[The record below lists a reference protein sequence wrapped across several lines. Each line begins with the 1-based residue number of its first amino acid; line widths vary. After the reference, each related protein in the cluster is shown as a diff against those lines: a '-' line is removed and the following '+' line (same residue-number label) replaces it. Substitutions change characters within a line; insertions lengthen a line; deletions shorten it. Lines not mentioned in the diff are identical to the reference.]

1 MLKNWRVRL
10 SLPMPT
16 KPGRETRST
25 QFLAPLPTSR
35 VSPSSLRSASFSAA
49 VFFLLLPGGSSRARA
64 CGGGGW
70 KIRSRASAARA
81 AWVSSWMSTV
91 ANLSACCTSWVAWLV
106 VPATSPR
113 L

>member
-49 VFFLLLPGGSSRARA
+49 VFFLLLPGVPEVVTGVAKGGRAHVSL
-64 CGGGGW
+64 G
-70 KIRSRASAARA
+70 RSLGA
-81 AWVSSWMSTV
+81 
-91 ANLSACCTSWVAWLV
+91 
-106 VPATSPR
+106 
-113 L
+113 